1 VSERVCA
8 RERVREVFANAP
20 ARACV
25 PASACASVIDCTSLD
40 LFAHQIQGGE
50 QQRANDGG
58 LVPLGVD
65 GERAEHVDLL
75 PRPHHTQMIA
85 DEGAEGGATA

>member
-1 VSERVCA
+1 M
-8 RERVREVFANAP
+8 FANAP

-40 LFAHQIQGGE
+40 LFAHQIQRGE
-50 QQRANDGG
+50 QQRADDGG

-75 PRPHHTQMIA
+75 PRPHLTQTIA
-85 DEGAEGGATA
+85 EAGAEGGTAACV